1 MVLRTTEVQGT
12 EQAGPS
18 LKGEK
23 STCRCLSYTPGR
35 PGGILC
41 WDSRTAGALPG
52 QQSTPDP
59 SSLGLPP
66 KNCPRW
72 RSPKHTLPSRLT
84 RSHCNR
90 LTLSWSCRKRM
101 VSGGRGGAHLSGCR
115 GYWGAV
121 NSPHSAC
128 LVPLRTSSK
137 IRAVEMR
144 WLSWH
149 KDLRAH
155 VKPGMVACGGCVI
168 PLPAKQRWSSSF
180 TSKLHGQKQSGQHLR
195 NSSCP
200 WAPTHMYVDPHT
212 HTHKHTTLM
221 FLQRE
226 DYRC

>member
-155 VKPGMVACGGCVI
+155 VKPARHGGLWWLCHPIASETEMVKLIYQQAPWSKTEWTAPEELKL
-168 PLPAKQRWSSSF
+168 PL
-180 TSKLHGQKQSGQHLR
+180 G
-195 NSSCP
+195 
-200 WAPTHMYVDPHT
+200 PHT
-212 HTHKHTTLM
+212 HVCGPPHT
-221 FLQRE
+221 
-226 DYRC
+226 YA